1 MNNTTP
7 IYLLWPEQLA
17 FEDISLCFGI
27 ADMLFNQS
35 RGFKHCDSEIDIA
48 FLCGQNSCGCL
59 DNIPGWGIRRK
70 IYESREPGDYVRV
83 KEVYGSQS
91 ISLNQDSYHI
101 KISQQSPGV
110 TKSLSSCAWSIYN
123 STSFI
128 QHHQFKFSELAKS
141 QNLFLFFLSWRGHW
155 IAYNTWIGSYDIKS
169 WIMCAMRHT
178 IGNIKFV
185 SG

>member
-1 MNNTTP
+1 
-7 IYLLWPEQLA
+7 
-17 FEDISLCFGI
+17 
-27 ADMLFNQS
+27 MLFNQS
-35 RGFKHCDSEIDIA
+35 RGFKHYDSETDIA
-48 FLCGQNSCGCL
+48 FLCGQNSCDCL

-70 IYESREPGDYVRV
+70 IYESREPGDYVHV

-128 QHHQFKFSELAKS
+128 QHHQFKLCMLLTIDGLL
-141 QNLFLFFLSWRGHW
+141 NRWHFFLSWLYALNVNSSPLVLHICLSELGQLWFRWWLVTYSVPGHYLNPCW
-155 IAYNTWIGSYDIKS
+155 VIINWAIINKLQ
-169 WIMCAMRHT
+169 
-178 IGNIKFV
+178 
-185 SG
+185 